1 MVAVDLSTTLAA
13 VVLAHPEC
21 AHVLRTHRLDYCC
34 RGSLTIAEACVGKG
48 LDAAALLDELA
59 ATVGTHPR
67 RGSPDARDLSRSELI
82 DCLRDAHRRSV
93 RHATRVVGPLL
104 LDVARTRD
112 DELDELVDVFHALVA
127 LLKPH
132 VEEEDA
138 VLFPELLSRSCS
150 VSRIH
155 RDLHALRQEHFVI
168 GDRLAYVR
176 SLTDG
181 FAFPSGSDVGY
192 LTLMRELSSF
202 DEHLRA
208 CVHLENH
215 VLLARLAASRRSAH
229 G

>member
-1 MVAVDLSTTLAA
+1 MKTGANKQHRKT
-13 VVLAHPEC
+13 
-21 AHVLRTHRLDYCC
+21 VLRPSQPLH
-34 RGSLTIAEACVGKG
+34 SN
-48 LDAAALLDELA
+48 LL
-59 ATVGTHPR
+59 
-67 RGSPDARDLSRSELI
+67 
-82 DCLRDAHRRSV
+82 RRSRRRSIRRL
-93 RHATRVVGPLL
+93 RHATRVVAPLL
-104 LDVARTRD
+104 ADVARTRED
-112 DELDELVDVFHALVA
+112 GRQLDELVDVFHALVA

-132 VEEEDA
+132 VAEEDA
-138 VLFPELLSRSCS
+138 VLLPEVLSRSGS

-192 LTLMRELSSF
+192 LSLMRELSSF
-202 DEHLRA
+202 DDHLRA

-215 VLLARLAASRRSAH
+215 LLLARVAASRRRAAH